1 MEPTLGQ
8 RLKALRLEREIS
20 LEEIA
25 ETTHIRLAY
34 LQAIEEGDLE
44 NLPSPVQ
51 MRGFIRLYAATLG
64 VEFEDLQVKGYHLT
78 ELQEDA
84 EAESEGEEADSEAE
98 SDADAQSEEGG
109 AEEPPTLQ
117 EEDGPEPEEEAENE
131 AETEAEADPVPA
143 PSSDE
148 PSEPSTPEPTEPTKD
163 EEPRPNEARLIFS
176 EIGEMLQQRRDLLSL
191 SLDDVE
197 KHTHVRK
204 HYIELIEAGEFG
216 ELPSPVQARGMLAN
230 YAEFLNLDVD
240 AILLY
245 YAEGLQKQLQEIQI
259 AKPKKSPA
267 RALSPN
273 ALKLK
278 NFFSLDLLVM
288 AGIFL
293 VFATF
298 VIWGVNR
305 ILSADLPDPSAT
317 ELPEVVDVLL
327 ATDLA
332 ETATP
337 DGTADAVTTGTPG
350 EGDATEGPAEP
361 TPLFTPVA
369 NTNPINLVIL
379 PRHNTWV
386 QVYTDYELVFEGR
399 MLSGNA
405 YDYSAEVLIEI
416 NTGNAGSLQIYFND
430 QDIGTIGLIG
440 EVADLVFTENGLVQ
454 PTPTPSPTPTMT
466 PEVTPTLTPTPTG
479 TDDEAN

>member
-8 RLKALRLEREIS
+8 KLKALRLEREIS

-84 EAESEGEEADSEAE
+84 DADAEAEGEEEGEQDETDTDALSEVDEAE
-98 SDADAQSEEGG
+98 T
-109 AEEPPTLQ
+109 PPTSQ
-117 EEDGPEPEEEAENE
+117 AEDEPEPEADDKFN
-131 AETEAEADPVPA
+131 TEPA
-143 PSSDE
+143 PAPPSDE
-148 PSEPSTPEPTEPTKD
+148 SPEQPIPEPSKPIAD
-163 EEPRPNEARLIFS
+163 EEPRPNEARLIFL

-245 YAEGLQKQLQEIQI
+245 YAEGLQKQLHEIQI
-259 AKPKKSPA
+259 SKPKKSPA

-305 ILSADLPDPSAT
+305 ILSAELPDPAAT

-337 DGTADAVTTGTPG
+337 DAAEMGETTGTPG
-350 EGDATEGPAEP
+350 EDDATEGPVEP

-466 PEVTPTLTPTPTG
+466 PEVTPTPTPTPTG
-479 TDDEAN
+479 TDDQAN

>member
-1 MEPTLGQ
+1 
-8 RLKALRLEREIS
+8 
-20 LEEIA
+20 
-25 ETTHIRLAY
+25 
-34 LQAIEEGDLE
+34 
-44 NLPSPVQ
+44 
-51 MRGFIRLYAATLG
+51 
-64 VEFEDLQVKGYHLT
+64 
-78 ELQEDA
+78 
-84 EAESEGEEADSEAE
+84 
-98 SDADAQSEEGG
+98 
-109 AEEPPTLQ
+109 
-117 EEDGPEPEEEAENE
+117 
-131 AETEAEADPVPA
+131 
-143 PSSDE
+143 
-148 PSEPSTPEPTEPTKD
+148 
-163 EEPRPNEARLIFS
+163 LIFS

-245 YAEGLQKQLQEIQI
+245 YAEGLQTQLQEIQI

-327 ATDLA
+327 ATDMA
-332 ETATP
+332 GTATP
-337 DGTADAVTTGTPG
+337 EGTAGAVTTGTPG
-350 EGDATEGPAEP
+350 EGEVTEGPVEP

-386 QVYTDYELVFEGR
+386 QVYTDYEMVFEGR

-405 YDYSAEVLIEI
+405 YDYSAEVLVEI

-479 TDDEAN
+479 TDDQAN

>member
-78 ELQEDA
+78 EVEAD
-84 EAESEGEEADSEAE
+84 EKAESEGEEADSEAE
-98 SDADAQSEEGG
+98 SDADTQAEEGEV
-109 AEEPPTLQ
+109 EEPPTPQ
-117 EEDGPEPEEEAENE
+117 AEDEPEPEPAEEADDEPE
-131 AETEAEADPVPA
+131 FEPVPT
-143 PSSDE
+143 PPSDE
-148 PSEPSTPEPTEPTKD
+148 TPEPGEPTAD
-163 EEPRPNEARLIFS
+163 EEPRSNEARLIFS

-245 YAEGLQKQLQEIQI
+245 YAEGLQKQLHEMRI

-327 ATDLA
+327 ATDMA
-332 ETATP
+332 GTTTP
-337 DGTADAVTTGTPG
+337 ESTDGVVTTGTPG
-350 EGDATEGPAEP
+350 EGDATEGPVEP

-386 QVYTDYELVFEGR
+386 QVYTDYEMVFEGR

-466 PEVTPTLTPTPTG
+466 PEVTPTLTPTPNG

>member
-1 MEPTLGQ
+1 MKPTLGQ
-8 RLKALRLEREIS
+8 QLKALRESRGIT

-34 LQAIEEGDLE
+34 LKAIEEGDLE

-51 MRGFIRLYAATLG
+51 MRGFIRLYATTLG

-78 ELQEDA
+78 SKKEEAGEDKAAQEVPGPQ
-84 EAESEGEEADSEAE
+84 EQPEGEE
-98 SDADAQSEEGG
+98 
-109 AEEPPTLQ
+109 P
-117 EEDGPEPEEEAENE
+117 
-131 AETEAEADPVPA
+131 
-143 PSSDE
+143 
-148 PSEPSTPEPTEPTKD
+148 PSEPSKPSEEDSPEPEVEAEEQPKKEAAPAHPE
-163 EEPRPNEARLIFS
+163 EEPIEQPEPEAVEPPQPEKPHPNEARLIFA

-191 SLDDVE
+191 SLEDVE
-197 KHTHVRK
+197 KHTHVRR
-204 HYIELIEAGEFG
+204 HYLELIEAGEFS

-230 YAEFLNLDVD
+230 YAEFLSLDVD

-245 YAEGLQKQLQEIQI
+245 YAEGLQRQLQETQE
-259 AKPKKSPA
+259 AKPSRSPA

-273 ALKLK
+273 ALRLK

-305 ILSADLPDPSAT
+305 ILSAELPDAAAT

-332 ETATP
+332 GTATP
-337 DGTADAVTTGTPG
+337 EATSSGETAEATG
-350 EGDATEGPAEP
+350 EGETAEEVVEA
-361 TPLFTPVA
+361 TPLFTAAA
-369 NTNPINLVIL
+369 NTSPINLVII

-386 QVYTDYELVFEGR
+386 QVYSDYELVFEGR

-405 YDYSAEVLIEI
+405 YDYSAQTLIEI
-416 NTGNAGSLQIYFND
+416 NTGNAGSLQILFND
-430 QDIGTIGLIG
+430 QDIGSIGLIG
-440 EVADLVFTENGLVQ
+440 QVADLVFTENGLVQ
-454 PTPTPSPTPTMT
+454 PTPTPTPTMT
-466 PEVTPTLTPTPTG
+466 ETPQVTVTPTPTPTA